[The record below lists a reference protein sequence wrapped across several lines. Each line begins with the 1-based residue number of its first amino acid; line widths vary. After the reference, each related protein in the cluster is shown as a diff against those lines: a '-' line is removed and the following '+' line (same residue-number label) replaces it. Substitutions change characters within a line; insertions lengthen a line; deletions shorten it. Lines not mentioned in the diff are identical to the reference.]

1 MGLDCT
7 FLTPLP
13 CFSTQTLSKYT
24 RWNIEPSDCTSLLNF
39 IRTIK
44 FLAAVRDMNKQGR
57 GEGESV
63 DTM

>member
-7 FLTPLP
+7 FLPLP
-13 CFSTQTLSKYT
+13 CFSTQTLSKYI
-24 RWNIEPSDCTSLLNF
+24 RWNIELSDCNSLLNF

-44 FLAAVRDMNKQGR
+44 FLATVQHMNKQGR